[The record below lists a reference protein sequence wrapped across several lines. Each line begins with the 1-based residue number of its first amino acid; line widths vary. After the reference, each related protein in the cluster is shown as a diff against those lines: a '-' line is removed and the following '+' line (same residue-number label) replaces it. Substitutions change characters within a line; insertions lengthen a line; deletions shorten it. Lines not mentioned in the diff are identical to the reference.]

1 MLAIR
6 GSIATYATNV
16 DAPDIP
22 FWPLLFKNIR
32 VDFLGSDD
40 FTRADREA
48 AARAANDALVAGWDG
63 MPIAEQFPIGEIAT
77 AHERVEAPHQRGRVV
92 VVP

>member
-1 MLAIR
+1 MP
-6 GSIATYATNV
+6 IANARPSPSGTFSRWRV
-16 DAPDIP
+16 
-22 FWPLLFKNIR
+22 KNIR

-48 AARAANDALVAGWDG
+48 AARATNDALVAGWDG

-77 AHERVEAPHQRGRVV
+77 AHERVEAPDQRGRVV